1 MSLCQYLILTTA
13 NIMSRLLDPP
23 LQEKMIVPLL
33 SHYNQQTSVTVR
45 GEDFFPLASTSVT
58 EDTRYQ
64 LAVSPVQF
72 WHCLSEKI
80 PWIEDLVPLPFRW
93 QPPVPGC
100 FISVSDESTI
110 SPLSLFRQV
119 TKARETLMLTHL
131 LERMLQKIRM
141 KRCLSQNI
149 RDWTEKLHDLS
160 GYATLWEP
168 PGVQLSG
175 MKLCPLGL

>member
-1 MSLCQYLILTTA
+1 MSLCRYLILTTA

-93 QPPVPGC
+93 QPPAPGC

-119 TKARETLMLTHL
+119 TRSRETLMLTHL

-149 RDWTEKLHDLS
+149 RD
-160 GYATLWEP
+160 
-168 PGVQLSG
+168 
-175 MKLCPLGL
+175 